1 MSFTPQFLVARD
13 LPDAWF
19 QAVDLVL
26 SEGRQWAVEH
36 GSYEGQQRWE
46 LDYITI
52 RITNPG
58 VRPLIPEIP
67 IGMDVPPPTT
77 MEYVEEYLPY
87 LMTDQPPQQNE
98 VYTYG
103 ERVAPQM
110 EAIIRRYLEH
120 GFGSNQECIAVA
132 RPSDIELGDPPC
144 LRQID
149 CRVFPEEC
157 LEKGEEQALHFSV
170 YFRSNDLWGGFPA
183 NLAAIRLMQ
192 EYMAESLG
200 IAAGE
205 IIYSSKGLHIYDH
218 AWSVARLRT
227 ARAKHIKVGD
237 LKISYYRQMSLVN
250 VNATACCVV
259 HIPTGIETFSSEAA
273 TKFHNKQMAMTLLKL
288 ELDKRG
294 H

>member
-1 MSFTPQFLVARD
+1 MPFEPHFIEARD

-26 SEGRQWAVEH
+26 SEGRQWTVER

-46 LDYITI
+46 LDYVTI
-52 RITNPG
+52 RVRHPG
-58 VRPLIPEIP
+58 VRPLVPEMAP
-67 IGMDVPPPTT
+67 GSPVPPPTT

-87 LMTDQPPQQNE
+87 LMTDQPPKANE

-110 EAIIRRYLEH
+110 EEIIRRYRRH

-132 RPSDIELGDPPC
+132 RPSDIRLADPPC

-149 CRVFPEEC
+149 CRIFPEPC
-157 LEKGEEQALHFSV
+157 LRSGEVPELHFSV

-192 EYMAESLG
+192 EYMAGCLD
-200 IAAGE
+200 IPAGE

-218 AWSVARLRT
+218 AWDIARERV
-227 ARAKHIKVGD
+227 RRV
-237 LKISYYRQMSLVN
+237 S
-250 VNATACCVV
+250 
-259 HIPTGIETFSSEAA
+259 
-273 TKFHNKQMAMTLLKL
+273 
-288 ELDKRG
+288 
-294 H
+294 